1 MSKPELNPEIRE
13 LMDAC
18 RPNGEDAAGPEMA
31 ALEELLNRDPYARE
45 VFSRSEHLDRSIG
58 EAFRDVQTPPGLA
71 ARLLAAVGAEDEPG
85 EHIVAGGES
94 AEENFADEQA
104 NTSNQPTEKVSH
116 AAASIRK
123 ETHRTSRRRW
133 VALAGTLA
141 ASLVVVVYAAIVLNK
156 TDGPIPHSTVADK
169 AIAWLGRADQD
180 NWNRN
185 DIPPKDSYPLAEYV
199 TYEGETPPIV
209 QWQFI
214 RTDYGKAAVYD
225 LTPPGKRSVYLF
237 SIRSGEQFSAPQLL
251 PSRPARSTQG
261 VCIGVAYRD
270 GILHVLVV
278 EGDERRYSQFI
289 REPLPV
295 I

>member
-18 RPNGEDAAGPEMA
+18 RPNSEDAAESEMA
-31 ALEELLNRDPYARE
+31 ALRELLDRDPYVRE

-85 EHIVAGGES
+85 EHIVSDGEPV
-94 AEENFADEQA
+94 EESFADEQL
-104 NTSNQPTEKVSH
+104 NTSNEPAEKVSH
-116 AAASIRK
+116 AGSAVRNRN
-123 ETHRTSRRRW
+123 HRTSRRRW
-133 VALAGTLA
+133 IALAGTLA
-141 ASLVVVVYAAIVLNK
+141 ASLVVVVYAAIVLNQ
-156 TDGPIPHSTVADK
+156 PRSRIPHSTVADK
-169 AIAWLGRADQD
+169 ATAWVDKAQQGDWESAEQ
-180 NWNRN
+180 
-185 DIPPKDSYPLAEYV
+185 PPTDSHPLASSV
-199 TYEGETPPIV
+199 TVGGESPSIN

-214 RTDYGKAAVYD
+214 ETEYGEAAVYD
-225 LTPPGKRSVYLF
+225 LSPPGKRSVYLF
-237 SIRSGEQFSAPQLL
+237 SIRSGEQFSAPQLI

-261 VCIGVAYRD
+261 VCIGVASRD

-278 EGDERRYSQFI
+278 EGDERRYSQFV